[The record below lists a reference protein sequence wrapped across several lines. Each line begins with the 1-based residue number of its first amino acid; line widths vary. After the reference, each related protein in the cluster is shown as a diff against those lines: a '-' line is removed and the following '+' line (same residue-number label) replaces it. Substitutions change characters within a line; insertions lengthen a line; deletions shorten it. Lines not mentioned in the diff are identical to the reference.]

1 MSSNHQREELGWRA
15 RSELE
20 PTGGMELAGLSTLMI
35 AAIWWTVE
43 QHFAALAVAM
53 VAIFISLVA
62 IQKAPRVFSLWLT
75 GALVIHVVVGMAM
88 DGYAWCYF
96 DDVLHLGIVGWLAF
110 LAMTGL
116 RQRVKWQ
123 DQALPRPQLLAV
135 GLLFA
140 LGVGAMWEMFEYL
153 VDLTGA
159 YQAQR
164 GLTDTMMDLFAD
176 GVGGVIA
183 CLCQCWREAARPSA
197 GIEEHSATTD

>member
-1 MSSNHQREELGWRA
+1 
-15 RSELE
+15 
-20 PTGGMELAGLSTLMI
+20 MELAGLSALTI
-35 AAIWWTVE
+35 AAIWWAVE

-62 IQKAPRVFSLWLT
+62 IQKTPRVFSLWLT

-88 DGYAWCYF
+88 DGYAWRYF
-96 DDVLHLGIVGWLAF
+96 DVALHLGIVGWLTF
-110 LAMTGL
+110 LAMSGL
-116 RQRVKWQ
+116 RKRVKWR
-123 DQALPRPQLLAV
+123 DLALPRPQLLAV
-135 GLLFA
+135 GFLFA

-164 GLTDTMMDLFAD
+164 GLTDTMIDLFAD

-183 CLCQCWREAARPSA
+183 CLCQCWREAARPST
-197 GIEEHSATTD
+197 GIEEHSATTDQAVCMSVVNVVPSSNS